1 MQWADLVE
9 VALIH
14 GLCDVADL
22 AALVS
27 FPLLFVELLC
37 QRLQFS
43 QGHLQGQTVR
53 MTDWCVLQHVLMES
67 HTSHSHPLIHHK
79 ELTPWNSF
87 ISGMKPL
94 TPHSLYLIS
103 TLHSIHYI
111 PYTILSFVFTSEAH
125 TLMIDED
132 SYE

>member
-14 GLCDVADL
+14 GLCDVTDL

-43 QGHLQGQTVR
+43 QGHLQGQTVC
-53 MTDWCVLQHVLMES
+53 MTNWCVLQHVLMES
-67 HTSHSHPLIHHK
+67 HTLHSHPLIHHK
-79 ELTPWNSF
+79 EVTPWNSF

-94 TPHSLYLIS
+94 TPHSLCLIYTPTLYLGG
-103 TLHSIHYI
+103 IH
-111 PYTILSFVFTSEAH
+111 PN
-125 TLMIDED
+125 D
-132 SYE
+132 